1 MRQRFFF
8 TQCEKISFK
17 AFLTIIIYYRKKKA
31 TATRRVQG
39 GNYRE
44 AREVPPARSLRCS
57 AKSQRQK
64 PAVQCEK
71 PTHLTPCLVHTH
83 GVCLAF
89 RRLAVHCAHLRSV
102 PACTVV
108 RCLTLQVQGTVQVAT
123 VCAAARRC
131 RASGDSV
138 RCSAKMPAVAR
149 RLPRRGARHRAS
161 GHSVRCN
168 AKMPAVARRLS
179 RHGARHRASG
189 HSVRCNAKMP
199 AVARR
204 LPRHGARHRASGN
217 SVRCNAKMPA
227 VARRLPRYG
236 ARHRASGHSVRCS
249 AKMPAVARRLSRRGA
264 IHCASGDSVR
274 CSAKMPAVARR
285 LPRRISFPG
294 SCDYIAY
301 RLIKQFEHRRRQKPT
316 GDPLRPQLRR
326 TAWWAERVRVR

>member
-1 MRQRFFF
+1 MCSIFFYPDGS
-8 TQCEKISFK
+8 KD
-17 AFLTIIIYYRKKKA
+17 A
-31 TATRRVQG
+31 
-39 GNYRE
+39 
-44 AREVPPARSLRCS
+44 
-57 AKSQRQK
+57 
-64 PAVQCEK
+64 
-71 PTHLTPCLVHTH
+71 
-83 GVCLAF
+83 
-89 RRLAVHCAHLRSV
+89 
-102 PACTVV
+102 
-108 RCLTLQVQGTVQVAT
+108 LTLTF
-123 VCAAARRC
+123 
-131 RASGDSV
+131 S
-138 RCSAKMPAVAR
+138 
-149 RLPRRGARHRAS
+149 GARHRAF
-161 GHSVRCN
+161 
-168 AKMPAVARRLS
+168 
-179 RHGARHRASG
+179 
-189 HSVRCNAKMP
+189 
-199 AVARR
+199 
-204 LPRHGARHRASGN
+204 GN